1 MTQLSETFENK
12 KDWVELNAQ
21 KLETFLSEKSLDQ
34 KFITLAKQKIDV
46 YISTI
51 NKESLLVRGRLMDG
65 GAIEDQIWRA
75 IYDAQNELTEKS
87 KLPLP
92 KKSISKIQEPV
103 SKNAQNK
110 PVEKIQVNI
119 GSAVDAIRKRKE
131 ELAKV
136 ASL

>member
-51 NKESLLVRGRLMDG
+51 NKESPLVRGRLMDG